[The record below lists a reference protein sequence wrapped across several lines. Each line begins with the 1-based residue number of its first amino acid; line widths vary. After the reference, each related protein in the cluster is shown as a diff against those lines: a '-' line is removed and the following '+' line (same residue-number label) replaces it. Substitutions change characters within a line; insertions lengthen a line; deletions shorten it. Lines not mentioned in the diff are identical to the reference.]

1 MPLAPAHMLPGD
13 DPRYAYLSTFHWMP
27 SINGYSGY
35 YPPSYLDRVHR
46 LQVFPADPTTQL
58 LRRAG
63 VQYVIVHISAYREG
77 EAGSVLMALTLDQ
90 NYIQLGSFHDGQG
103 TAVVYRLR

>member
-1 MPLAPAHMLPGD
+1 
-13 DPRYAYLSTFHWMP
+13 MP

-35 YPPSYLDRVHR
+35 YPPSTWIECTVSRSSR
-46 LQVFPADPTTQL
+46 QIATTQL

-90 NYIQLGSFHDGQG
+90 NYVQLGRFHDGQG